1 MLFLFTQ
8 KFKIFKIINL
18 IFINTILNFYKYLKT
33 SKMFL
38 VLKTVINFF
47 IFKKNILNQNKI
59 KNIKV

>member
-33 SKMFL
+33 LKMFL
-38 VLKTVINFF
+38 VLKSVINFF
-47 IFKKNILNQNKI
+47 ILKKKI
-59 KNIKV
+59 KTSQLL